1 MGTTGTNPETSYRM
15 GRPVLKTMIDGGRL
29 QVPAATIQGSAPS
42 LLISDKTPLGC
53 ELLAR
58 SLAGHVEHIA
68 QATSSAEVLDVAQ
81 QTNPKMALISASLA
95 DGPLAGFKTLPVL
108 QSVLPLCSV
117 IMVLDEMDPDLIIDA
132 FRAHVRGVFF
142 KAEPIEQLIK
152 CVRVVH
158 EGQVWAGSRHL
169 RLVLDAFSE
178 SAPFHIPINP
188 GLSLTKREHQ
198 IASLVAAAQSNRQIS
213 RRLNISEHTVKNNL
227 FRIFEKIGIGSR
239 IELAVV
245 MMNFH
250 QNVPPSSTS
259 APFSGRI

>member
-1 MGTTGTNPETSYRM
+1 MEVR
-15 GRPVLKTMIDGGRL
+15 
-29 QVPAATIQGSAPS
+29 AATDQRSAPSVRS
-42 LLISDKTPLGC
+42 LLISDKTLLGC

-58 SLAGHVEHIA
+58 SLAGHAEHIA
-68 QATSSAEVLDVAQ
+68 QATSSTQVLDVAQ
-81 QTNPKMALISASLA
+81 QSNPEVALISAALA

-108 QSVLPLCSV
+108 QSVLPLCSI

-142 KAEPIEQLIK
+142 KAEPIEHLIK
-152 CVRVVH
+152 CIRVVH
-158 EGQVWAGSRHL
+158 EGQIWAGSQHL

-178 SAPFHIPINP
+178 SAPFHTPTHSS
-188 GLSLTKREHQ
+188 LSLTKREHQ

-227 FRIFEKIGIGSR
+227 FRIFEKVGIGSR

-250 QNVPPSSTS
+250 QNAPSHS
-259 APFSGRI
+259 ASVDSEGGYDV

>member
-1 MGTTGTNPETSYRM
+1 M
-15 GRPVLKTMIDGGRL
+15 DA
-29 QVPAATIQGSAPS
+29 PASPS
-42 LLISDKTPLGC
+42 LLISDKTLLGC

-58 SLAGHVEHIA
+58 SLAGHAGHIA
-68 QATSSAEVLDVAQ
+68 QATSSTQVLDVAQ
-81 QTNPKMALISASLA
+81 QTNPEVALISAALA

-117 IMVLDEMDPDLIIDA
+117 IMILDEIDPDLIIDA
-132 FRAHVRGVFF
+132 FRAHVRGIFF
-142 KAEPIEQLIK
+142 KAEPIEHLIK
-152 CVRVVH
+152 CIGVVH
-158 EGQVWAGSRHL
+158 QGQIWAGSQHL

-178 SAPFHIPINP
+178 SAPFHTPTNP
-188 GLSLTKREHQ
+188 SLSLTKREHQ

-245 MMNFH
+245 MMNLH
-250 QNVPPSSTS
+250 QNAPSSSTALDS
-259 APFSGRI
+259 SGGV